1 MIFFRNIKILSRTK
15 GKGCYLVS
23 SRDDFFFFYWSVEE
37 QERGKDLKVFSGATI
52 IIDHEM

>member
-1 MIFFRNIKILSRTK
+1 MIFFRNIKILSCTK

-23 SRDDFFFFYWSVEE
+23 FRDDFFFFPLECRE
-37 QERGKDLKVFSGATI
+37 QERGKELKVFSGATI